1 MFQVEVTVQKI
12 CIINVYQKGS
22 VLSHYSDP
30 IMPTVPLVERR
41 NNIISNATQEGLSA
55 LLDYLANSLFVN
67 KVSGIISV

>member
-1 MFQVEVTVQKI
+1 
-12 CIINVYQKGS
+12 
-22 VLSHYSDP
+22 
-30 IMPTVPLVERR
+30 MPTVPLVERR